1 MHRTPLTCRW
11 RCVQGRDPENPSEA
25 ELDRWIEVGVLD
37 QILAALAREADLEW
51 LMIDSTIVRAHQH
64 AAGARG
70 KKGGGCPGPWS
81 LPRRLEH
88 PNPRRRRCAG
98 KSGAPDR
105 VTGTAQRH
113 RLRAQA
119 DRRLRPGLDQRAA
132 DREMIRA
139 GQPLHPRLRKYR
151 AQELGRDVALKQAL
165 AVLRERRVI
174 PRRIVNADADK
185 PTKQQVELQPL
196 HQLPLRADR
205 IERLQQHRP
214 QQLLRRDRRPATPRI
229 KR

>member
-1 MHRTPLTCRW
+1 M
-11 RCVQGRDPENPSEA
+11 
-25 ELDRWIEVGVLD
+25 DRWIEMGVLD

-98 KSGAPDR
+98 KPVRLIGSPG
-105 VTGTAQRH
+105 QRNDIAFAH
-113 RLRAQA
+113 KLIE
-119 DRRLRPGLDQRAA
+119 RLRPGLDQRAV

-174 PRRIVNADADK
+174 PRRIVNANADK
-185 PTKQQVELQPL
+185 PTKQQVERQSL
-196 HQLPLRADR
+196 H
-205 IERLQQHRP
+205 
-214 QQLLRRDRRPATPRI
+214 
-229 KR
+229 